1 MSELSKRRTFAI
13 ISHPDAGKTT
23 VTEKLLLYGGAIKT
37 AGSVKARKADL
48 AVEMFSDLMLFNKE
62 RTAKQAVGFYFAFLL
77 ILMLAGGLASF
88 LMGGP
93 SVGFEEGY
101 HIGWY
106 FSVVCCLTLSFIV
119 LYQKGRLNEFG
130 LVLLALLS
138 GVGAVFLGASLGL
151 VFTAYLT
158 TKEIKS
164 YTKNKSSCY
173 VFRW

>member
-1 MSELSKRRTFAI
+1 
-13 ISHPDAGKTT
+13 
-23 VTEKLLLYGGAIKT
+23 
-37 AGSVKARKADL
+37 
-48 AVEMFSDLMLFNKE
+48 MFSDLMLFNKE
-62 RTAKQAVGFYFAFLL
+62 RTAKQAVGLYFAFLL

-164 YTKNKSSCY
+164 S
-173 VFRW
+173 